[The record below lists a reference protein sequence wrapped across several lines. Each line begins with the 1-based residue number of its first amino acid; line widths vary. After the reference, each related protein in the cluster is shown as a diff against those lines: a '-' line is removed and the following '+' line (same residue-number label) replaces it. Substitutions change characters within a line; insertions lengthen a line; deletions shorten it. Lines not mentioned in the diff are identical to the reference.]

1 MQLPRVEDML
11 VMKAIAHRPKDL
23 ADIEGLLAMHPGLD
37 LSRCRRMILEFA
49 GASAMPGLHADFERL
64 ATAAGRSEPS
74 PE

>member
-1 MQLPRVEDML
+1 
-11 VMKAIAHRPKDL
+11 MKAIAHRPKDL